1 MTDPQEATEAK
12 REFSTEMCHVHS
24 LRGTDR
30 CCRENGFLRN
40 QRNTQVFLSDPT
52 PDRSHDM
59 SDMVG
64 VSENTFWPGD
74 QRDPANVSEGLCRE
88 AQDNDIAMS
97 DKGAGRPQSKP
108 LKASL

>member
-1 MTDPQEATEAK
+1 
-12 REFSTEMCHVHS
+12 
-24 LRGTDR
+24 
-30 CCRENGFLRN
+30 
-40 QRNTQVFLSDPT
+40 
-52 PDRSHDM
+52 M

-74 QRDPANVSEGLCRE
+74 QRGPANVSEGLCRE
-88 AQDNDIAMS
+88 AQDNDIPMS

>member
-1 MTDPQEATEAK
+1 
-12 REFSTEMCHVHS
+12 
-24 LRGTDR
+24 
-30 CCRENGFLRN
+30 
-40 QRNTQVFLSDPT
+40 
-52 PDRSHDM
+52 M

-64 VSENTFWPGD
+64 VSVNTFWPGD
-74 QRDPANVSEGLCRE
+74 QRGPANVSEGLCRE